1 MKLSTGGDCKERLS
15 GQASLVRHCEQ
26 IGVWVS
32 TGLGSLSSAPFNTKQ
47 QLLLTERLLDANP

>member
-1 MKLSTGGDCKERLS
+1 MKLSTGGGCEERLS

-32 TGLGSLSSAPFNTKQ
+32 TSLGSLSSAPFEL